1 MGETYIQRFEREV
14 YPEKFASMAEET
26 ADAFDR
32 ERDRITKTWTGALRQ
47 YMGQLAELQEE
58 GNAPAV
64 AEIDLSFLYT
74 SLEEGH
80 PKYRIDSYGEGGRIL
95 EDSILTGYIPA
106 DWMTAGLENFTQQLS
121 THVAE
126 KGLRR
131 YIRPAMIETL
141 RLRAIRSLLYYF
153 ALRFK
158 YYIQD
163 MLDLKQ
169 LARVGKAPHFFIQI
183 GEYMDWQKTIYAV
196 RPSVD
201 IFNCDRTEDLRFRSF
216 PAVSYV
222 EKQFRDLDLSHA
234 SFKDSTFTD
243 SSIEG
248 CTMTDCMF
256 DGCTFENVRVHA
268 SRMAGSI
275 FAYCV
280 FKNTAF
286 AETTF
291 FEGETDNENPQY
303 FEPAEFHSCSFDG
316 VTMERCV
323 LTGCPVRDCDVP
335 GLVLDENTQT
345 EYSGFGKLVQGPGA
359 AGSEEGQDGVL

>member
-1 MGETYIQRFEREV
+1 MGETYIQKFEREV
-14 YPEKFASMAEET
+14 YPELFAAAAEET
-26 ADAFDR
+26 ADVFDR
-32 ERDRITKTWTGALRQ
+32 ERDRITKTWKGILRQ
-47 YMGQLAELQEE
+47 HMEQLVSLQEE
-58 GNAPAV
+58 KAAPVV

-95 EDSILTGYIPA
+95 GDSILTGYIPA
-106 DWMTAGLENFTQQLS
+106 DWMAAGLEDLVRQLFA
-121 THVAE
+121 HAAE

-158 YYIQD
+158 YHIQD
-163 MLDLKQ
+163 MLDLKL

-183 GEYMDWQKTIYAV
+183 GEYMDWQKTIYAI
-196 RPSVD
+196 RPTVD
-201 IFNCDRTEDLRFRSF
+201 IFNCDRMEDLRFRSF

-234 SFKDSTFTD
+234 SFKDSTFSD

-256 DGCTFENVRVHA
+256 EGCTFENVRVRA

-275 FAYCV
+275 FAYCL

-286 AETTF
+286 TETAF
-291 FEGETDNENPQY
+291 FEEETDNGEPQY
-303 FEPAEFHSCSFDG
+303 FEPAEFHGCNFDG
-316 VTMERCV
+316 VTMEKCV
-323 LTGCPVRDCDVP
+323 LTGCPVRNCDAP
-335 GLVLDENTQT
+335 GLVLDEYTRT
-345 EYSGFGKLVQGPGA
+345 DYSGFGKLVQGPGA
-359 AGSEEGQDGVL
+359 ADSEEGQDGVL